1 MEIGHGAAVL
11 DPGQRRRSAAKL
23 DLRILVKASAR
34 QATACRK
41 TALTTITMEEAMQI
55 DRRELTV
62 SALAL
67 VTLSALRAGL
77 GCRR

>member
-1 MEIGHGAAVL
+1 MV
-11 DPGQRRRSAAKL
+11 RRFWTPVNAGDRRQSWTCESWL
-23 DLRILVKASAR
+23 R
-34 QATACRK
+34 QALDKRKPACK
-41 TALTTITMEEAMQI
+41 TALTTITMEETMQI

-77 GCRR
+77 GRSR

>member
-1 MEIGHGAAVL
+1 MV
-11 DPGQRRRSAAKL
+11 RRFWTPVNAGDRRQSWTCESWL
-23 DLRILVKASAR
+23 R
-34 QATACRK
+34 QALDKRQPARK